1 MKFCTEC
8 GNKLSE
14 GAKFCESCGTRVVGG
29 NDSSPVAKESCK
41 ACDQFRIPH
50 ISNDNLFMML
60 EDEQVE
66 KIKSELES
74 LKEDSDCERLHI
86 AGERKFDELVGT
98 FRAILKKRGVDGDV
112 VETAGPMAIALIDN
126 SKTGLGKRGTL
137 ITRFGLIVLD
147 QDVPNF
153 EDDAEIEGV
162 IPWKLF
168 TYFSAP
174 CDNENYRLLDFK
186 KLFAADEVD
195 DEIKSEI
202 RKGEADIMLRFGRTG
217 LKEDQIKDLVE
228 FLKSIVIDSATED
241 DEIEEE
247 DESED
252 DEDEVKIKDKGLE
265 NEEAQLE
272 EEFDEEDFDE
282 TGFGDDDIEE
292 D

>member
-1 MKFCTEC
+1 MK
-8 GNKLSE
+8 
-14 GAKFCESCGTRVVGG
+14 
-29 NDSSPVAKESCK
+29 
-41 ACDQFRIPH
+41 
-50 ISNDNLFMML
+50 
-60 EDEQVE
+60 QVE

-98 FRAILKKRGVDGDV
+98 FRAILKKRGMYGDV
-112 VETAGPMAIALIDN
+112 VEAAGPMAIALIDN

-168 TYFSAP
+168 AYFSVP
-174 CDNENYRLLDFK
+174 HDDENYRLLDFK
-186 KLFAADEVD
+186 KLFASEEVD

-202 RKGEADIMLRFGRTG
+202 KKGEADLMLRFGRTG
-217 LKEDQIKDLVE
+217 LKEKQIKDLVE
-228 FLKSIVIDSATED
+228 FLKSLITDGVAD
-241 DEIEEE
+241 DEE
-247 DESED
+247 DVNLND
-252 DEDEVKIKDKGLE
+252 DELA
-265 NEEAQLE
+265 NEEAQTEAELE
-272 EEFDEEDFDE
+272 DEDFDE
-282 TGFGDDDIEE
+282 TGMGEDDDI

>member
-1 MKFCTEC
+1 MKFCTEF
-8 GNKLSE
+8 GSKLSE
-14 GAKFCESCGTRVVGG
+14 GAKFCESCGTRVAGG
-29 NDSSPVAKESCK
+29 NDSGLVAKESSK
-41 ACDQFRIPH
+41 ACAQSKIPH
-50 ISNDNLFMML
+50 ISDDNLHMML

-98 FRAILKKRGVDGDV
+98 FRAILKKRGMDGDV
-112 VETAGPMAIALIDN
+112 VEAAGPMAIALIDN

-168 TYFSAP
+168 TYFSVP
-174 CDNENYRLLDFK
+174 HDDENYRLLDFK
-186 KLFAADEVD
+186 KLFVADEVD
-195 DEIKSEI
+195 DEIKSKI
-202 RKGEADIMLRFGRTG
+202 KKGEADLMLRFGRTG
-217 LKEDQIKDLVE
+217 LKEAQIKDLVE
-228 FLKSIVIDSATED
+228 FLKSLITDGVTDGDDFED
-241 DEIEEE
+241 DDEE
-247 DESED
+247 
-252 DEDEVKIKDKGLE
+252 VNLKDKGLS
-265 NEEAQLE
+265 NEEAQIEAELE
-272 EEFDEEDFDE
+272 DEDFDE
-282 TGFGDDDIEE
+282 TGMGEDDDI

>member
-8 GNKLSE
+8 GNKLSD
-14 GAKFCESCGTRVVGG
+14 GAKFCESCGTRVAGG
-29 NDSSPVAKESCK
+29 NDSSPIAKESCK
-41 ACDQFRIPH
+41 ACAQSKIPH
-50 ISNDNLFMML
+50 ISDDNLHMML

-86 AGERKFDELVGT
+86 AGERNFDELAGT
-98 FRAILKKRGVDGDV
+98 FRAILKKRGVDGEI
-112 VETAGPMAIALIDN
+112 VEAAGPMAIALIDN

-137 ITRFGLIVLD
+137 ITRFGLIVID

-168 TYFSAP
+168 AYFSVP
-174 CDNENYRLLDFK
+174 HDDENYRLLDFK
-186 KLFAADEVD
+186 KLFAAEEVD

-202 RKGEADIMLRFGRTG
+202 KKGEADLMLRFGRTG
-217 LKEDQIKDLVE
+217 LKEKQIKDLVE
-228 FLKSIVIDSATED
+228 FLKSLITDGVAD
-241 DEIEEE
+241 DEE
-247 DESED
+247 DVNLND
-252 DEDEVKIKDKGLE
+252 DELA
-265 NEEAQLE
+265 NEEAQIEAELE
-272 EEFDEEDFDE
+272 DEDFDE
-282 TGFGDDDIEE
+282 TGMGEDDDI

>member
-8 GNKLSE
+8 GNKLSD
-14 GAKFCESCGTRVVGG
+14 GAKFCESCGTRVAGG
-29 NDSSPVAKESCK
+29 NDSGPIAKESCK
-41 ACDQFRIPH
+41 VCAQSKIPH
-50 ISNDNLFMML
+50 ISDDNLHMML

-98 FRAILKKRGVDGDV
+98 FRAILKKRGMDGDV
-112 VETAGPMAIALIDN
+112 VEAAGPMAIALIDN

-168 TYFSAP
+168 AYFSAP
-174 CDNENYRLLDFK
+174 HDDENYRLLDFK

-195 DEIKSEI
+195 DEIKSKI
-202 RKGEADIMLRFGRTG
+202 KKGEADLMLRFGRTG
-217 LKEDQIKDLVE
+217 LKEKQIKDLVE
-228 FLKSIVIDSATED
+228 FLKSLITDGVTDGGEDVNLND
-241 DEIEEE
+241 DE
-247 DESED
+247 
-252 DEDEVKIKDKGLE
+252 LA

-272 EEFDEEDFDE
+272 AELEDEDFDE
-282 TGFGDDDIEE
+282 TGMGEDDDI

>member
-8 GNKLSE
+8 GNKLSD
-14 GAKFCESCGTRVVGG
+14 GAKFCESCGTRVAGG
-29 NDSSPVAKESCK
+29 NDSSPIAKESCK
-41 ACDQFRIPH
+41 ACAQSKIPH
-50 ISNDNLFMML
+50 ISDDNLHMML

-86 AGERKFDELVGT
+86 AGERNFDELAGT
-98 FRAILKKRGVDGDV
+98 FRAILKKRGVDGEV
-112 VETAGPMAIALIDN
+112 VEAAGPMAIALIDN

-137 ITRFGLIVLD
+137 ITRFGLIVID

-168 TYFSAP
+168 AYFSAP
-174 CDNENYRLLDFK
+174 HDDENYCLLDFK

-202 RKGEADIMLRFGRTG
+202 KKGEADLMLRFGRTG
-217 LKEDQIKDLVE
+217 LKEKQIKELVE
-228 FLKSIVIDSATED
+228 FLKSLITDGVADGDEFED
-241 DEIEEE
+241 D
-247 DESED
+247 DEQEVNLK
-252 DEDEVKIKDKGLE
+252 DEGLA

-272 EEFDEEDFDE
+272 AEFEDEDFDE
-282 TGFGDDDIEE
+282 TGMGEDDDI